1 MRSFS
6 VVCALW
12 ATHVVAHVYPD
23 TCNSVAAEDPESLSL
38 LQMKA
43 TVEKHPRKITGHN
56 APLDEKG
63 YQTVA
68 DLKDNDEMQDYIRR
82 VAGEMGF
89 LVGPGGGGPMNGF
102 TPFFSGVKAKRNYN
116 ALKAELQKAVDSP
129 NTWLIANGANADLDE
144 DGFDSIAKAG
154 ESSKDM
160 ADFIRRMAEGL
171 LDLEVTNDRGLKAFV
186 PFYNGEKG
194 HLSYNALKE
203 ELIAE
208 SSKKHTW
215 LGPRSGEVQN
225 EGKDC
230 AVPCAK
236 ELEKGLTSCP
246 KFCGKGNPCSSS
258 GRFGFVCTKLIT
270 GGNQPLNEAG
280 FGVVQNLK
288 DNTEMEKFV
297 RKVATT
303 LDYSINADKALRV
316 MVTYYSGTKDTRSYD
331 ALLKE
336 LKTIGGTSGSWIIQR
351 GTTASLD
358 EDGFQTVAKLS
369 SESEM
374 AKFIDRA
381 AQAQGNYV
389 KDQKWLKSIAAFYMS
404 QKKDGF
410 KAMLAEVKNIQPD
423 DDHLGRLDEI
433 ANQTEVKKL

>member
-6 VVCALW
+6 VVCALLTTC
-12 ATHVVAHVYPD
+12 AVAQVHPD
-23 TCNSVAAEDPESLSL
+23 TCTSVVAEDPESLSL

-43 TVEKHPRKITGHN
+43 TVEKHPRKINGHT
-56 APLDEKG
+56 ASLDEKG
-63 YQTVA
+63 YQAVA
-68 DLKDNDEMQDYIRR
+68 DLKDNEEMQDYIRR
-82 VAGEMGF
+82 VSTEMGF
-89 LVGPGGGGPMNGF
+89 LVGPGGGGPLNGF
-102 TPFFSGVKAKRNYN
+102 TPFFSGVKSKRNYN
-116 ALKAELQKAVDSP
+116 ALKAELQKAIDSP
-129 NTWLIANGANADLDE
+129 KTWLIPNGANADLDE
-144 DGFDSIAKAG
+144 EGFESIAKSG
-154 ESSKDM
+154 EAKEM
-160 ADFIRRMAEGL
+160 ADFVTRLTEVL
-171 LDLEVTNDRGLKAFV
+171 LDMEVTNERGLKAFV
-186 PFYNGEKG
+186 PFYNGDKG
-194 HLSYNALKE
+194 HLSYDALKE

-215 LGPRSGEVQN
+215 LGPRSGEVKN

-236 ELEKGLTSCP
+236 ELEKGLSSCP

-280 FGVVQNLK
+280 FGVIQNLK
-288 DNTEMEKFV
+288 DNMEMEKFV
-297 RKVATT
+297 HKVATT
-303 LDYSINADKALRV
+303 LDFSIKNDKALKV
-316 MVTYYSGTKDTRSYD
+316 LVTYYSGTKDSRSYD

-336 LKTIGGTSGSWIIQR
+336 LKEIGGTTGSWIVPR

-358 EDGFQTVAKLS
+358 EEGFQTVAKLS
-369 SESEM
+369 SEAEM

-389 KDQKWLKSIAAFYMS
+389 KDKKWLKDIASFYMS

-433 ANQTEVKKL
+433 KKPEEVKKL